1 MKGNERKKERAE
13 RKTKEGNGRDAF
25 QLSLKKL
32 PSSYKLNLRSDLRR
46 TKRTRKFPRKYT

>member
-13 RKTKEGNGRDAF
+13 RKRKEGNGRDAF